1 MEGAEF
7 GSSLLATAVVR
18 SIVNIKI
25 LIRAVL
31 MKLVTFSI
39 FPTVNKSQ
47 ENAKFNHVFDKNK
60 YVIKFFIKS
69 KSFP

>member
-47 ENAKFNHVFDKNK
+47 ENAKSNQVFD
-60 YVIKFFIKS
+60 
-69 KSFP
+69 